1 MAVDARNFGWAKIV
15 DGRMGILVSEAS
27 MQTVRYYRDYAER
40 ARKLTESVDRRGIRE
55 TLETLAAGFEEI
67 ARALETGMVSP
78 VHPQENPNACRH
90 CQRDA
95 PRHAEGPARFLSTTR
110 H

>member
-1 MAVDARNFGWAKIV
+1 
-15 DGRMGILVSEAS
+15 

-40 ARKLTESVDRRGIRE
+40 ARRLNEGVDRLAIRE

-78 VHPQENPNACRH
+78 MHPHDNRQGCSR
-90 CQRDA
+90 CQA
-95 PRHAEGPARFLSTTR
+95 ETATPAEGPARFLSPTR